1 MRARIALDSSKIL
14 AYGRIER
21 RPPLF
26 VGDRLMKLRYK
37 VAGGLLI
44 FVAVAL
50 STLALVLSH
59 NSGCGPAPAVSD
71 KAKLM
76 KAIVYRC
83 YGSSD
88 VLKFEDIEKPA
99 AAENEVLV
107 KVHAA
112 SVNPLDWHYMRGSP
126 YIMRIGSGLG
136 TPKDT
141 RMGVD
146 FAGTVEAVGKNVT
159 RFKPG
164 DEVFGGRTGAF
175 AEYVTVRDDRAMV
188 LKPANVTFEQAASV
202 PVAAITALQALRDK
216 GQIKPGQKVLING
229 ASGGV
234 GTFAVQIA
242 KSFGAEVTG
251 VCSTR
256 NVEMV
261 RSIGAD
267 HVIDYTQEDYTR
279 SGQRYDLIID
289 MVGNHSLS
297 ENREVLTPEGNFV
310 MVGGSKGNWIGPLMG
325 PIKALML
332 SPFVGQ
338 NFVMLLAK
346 LNKEDLIILGDLM
359 QTGKVKPVIDRR
371 YRLSEVTAAIRY
383 SEEGHARG
391 KIVVDL
397 E

>member
-1 MRARIALDSSKIL
+1 
-14 AYGRIER
+14 
-21 RPPLF
+21 
-26 VGDRLMKLRYK
+26 MKLRYK
-37 VAGGLLI
+37 ISGGILI
-44 FVAVAL
+44 FLGVAI
-50 STLALVLSH
+50 SSLALVLSH
-59 NSGCGPAPAVSD
+59 NSACGLASAVSD
-71 KAKLM
+71 DRELM

-83 YGSSD
+83 YGSPD
-88 VLKFEDIEKPA
+88 VLRFEDVEKPTPA
-99 AAENEVLV
+99 DDEVLV

-126 YIMRIGSGLG
+126 YIVRLGSGLG
-136 TPKDT
+136 APNGTS
-141 RMGVD
+141 MGVD
-146 FAGTVEAVGKNVT
+146 FAGTVETVGSNVK

-164 DEVFGGRTGAF
+164 DEVFGGRSGAF
-175 AEYVTVRDDRAMV
+175 AEYVTVPEDRALT
-188 LKPANVTFEQAASV
+188 LKPANITFEQAAAV
-202 PVAAITALQALRDK
+202 PIAAITALQALRDK
-216 GQIKPGQKVLING
+216 GKLEPGQKVLING

-267 HVIDYTQEDYTR
+267 HVFDYSKVNYTE
-279 SGQRYDLIID
+279 SGKRYDLIID

-297 ENREVLTPEGNFV
+297 ANRRVLNPNGTFV
-310 MVGGSKGNWIGPLMG
+310 IVGGGKGNWLGPLMS
-325 PIKALML
+325 PIKALIL

-338 NFVMLLAK
+338 EFVMILAE
-346 LNKEDLIILGDLM
+346 LRQDDLAILGELM
-359 QTGKVKPVIDRR
+359 QAGKVTPVIDRR
-371 YRLSEVTAAIRY
+371 YRLSEVPAAIRY

-391 KIVVDL
+391 KIVVTL

>member
-1 MRARIALDSSKIL
+1 
-14 AYGRIER
+14 
-21 RPPLF
+21 
-26 VGDRLMKLRYK
+26 MKLRYK
-37 VAGGLLI
+37 VTGGILI
-44 FVAVAL
+44 FLAVAI
-50 STLALVLSH
+50 SSLALVLGHTSA
-59 NSGCGPAPAVSD
+59 CGPAPAVSGETE
-71 KAKLM
+71 LM

-83 YGSSD
+83 YGSPD
-88 VLKFEDIEKPA
+88 VLEFEDVEKPTPA
-99 AAENEVLV
+99 DNEVLV

-126 YIMRIGSGLG
+126 YLMRLGSGLG
-136 TPKDT
+136 APKDS

-164 DEVFGGRTGAF
+164 DEVFGGRSGAF
-175 AEYVTVRDDRAMV
+175 AEYVIVPDDRAMA
-188 LKPANVTFEQAASV
+188 LKPSNATFEQAASM
-202 PVAAITALQALRDK
+202 PIAAITALQALRDK
-216 GQIKPGQKVLING
+216 GQLKPGQKVLING

-267 HVIDYTQEDYTR
+267 HVVDYTKEDYTE
-279 SGQRYDLIID
+279 SGQQYDLIID
-289 MVGNHSLS
+289 NVGNHSLLA
-297 ENREVLTPEGNFV
+297 NRRVLNSDGIFV
-310 MVGGSKGNWIGPLMG
+310 IIGGPKGNWLAPLIN

-338 NFVMLLAK
+338 EFVMLLAK
-346 LNKEDLIILGDLM
+346 MDKDDLTILGNLM
-359 QTGKVKPVIDRR
+359 QAGKVTAVIDRR
-371 YRLSEVTAAIRY
+371 YRLSEVPAAIRY

-391 KIVVDL
+391 KIVIDL